1 MNHTMNST
9 DYMALED
16 RHGMG
21 VYPKRELVVVEGK
34 GAVVKDLQGNQYIDC
49 AAGHGV
55 ASLGHG
61 NEAVI
66 RAVNAQME
74 RLITCGGT
82 FYNDTRSRLME
93 ILVDIAPEGLTRV
106 FLCNSGTEAVEAAI
120 KFARFSTRKPEFV
133 CAMRGFHGRTMG
145 ALSATFN
152 PKYREDFLP
161 LVPGFRFV
169 PFNNIA
175 KLKEAIDEKTA
186 GIILEP
192 VQGEGG
198 VHIGKPD
205 YFRQV
210 RALCDQRDI
219 LLIMDEVQTGFCRTG
234 QMFGSQH
241 FGIQPDIMCIAKAMA
256 GGLPIGAVLCSER
269 IAVPKGKHGST
280 FGGNP
285 VVCAAALAAVDF
297 MKQHNLARQ
306 AAEKGGYL
314 LDKLNKMESP
324 KIREVRGLGLMVG
337 IELKERVTPYIRELM
352 NKGVLVLP
360 AGTTVLR
367 LLPPLTISYSQLD
380 IVVEK
385 LQKVLHHQ
393 PLIIDH

>member
-1 MNHTMNST
+1 MNDTMNST

-21 VYPKRELVVVEGK
+21 VYPKRELVIVEGK

-66 RAVNAQME
+66 RAVTAQME

-93 ILVDIAPEGLTRV
+93 TLVDIAPEGLTRV

-133 CAMRGFHGRTMG
+133 CVMRGFHGRTMG

-210 RALCDQRDI
+210 RALCDERDI
-219 LLIMDEVQTGFCRTG
+219 LLIIDEVQTGFCRTG
-234 QMFGSQH
+234 RMFGCRH
-241 FGIQPDIMCIAKAMA
+241 FGIQPDIMCVAKAMA
-256 GGLPIGAVLCSER
+256 GGLPIGAVLCSEG

-285 VVCAAALAAVDF
+285 VVCAAALAAIDF
-297 MKQHNLARQ
+297 MKQHNLAEQ
-306 AAEKGGYL
+306 AAEKGRYL
-314 LDKLNKMESP
+314 LDKLNKIESP

-337 IELKERVTPYIRELM
+337 IELKERVTPYIRDLM

-367 LLPPLTISYSQLD
+367 LLPPLTISYNQLD

-385 LQKVLHHQ
+385 IQEVFHH
-393 PLIIDH
+393 